1 MRLHAKSVQAREK
14 QKLYA
19 THIILIER
27 STNKHWLRLIAY
39 MFAHEE

>member
-19 THIILIER
+19 TLILIER
-27 STNKHWLRLIAY
+27 STNKHWLRLILY
-39 MFAHEE
+39 MFAHEG